1 MKRQSDN
8 QFNRL
13 SILITLVLTCSAA
26 SSGCTSQQGYASA
39 QSWQRSECN
48 KQLDQ
53 SERDRCMA
61 NAAMPYDDYKRESG
75 KTK

>member
-8 QFNRL
+8 QFNRF

-61 NAAMPYDDYKRESG
+61 NASMPYDDYKRESA
-75 KTK
+75 KAK

>member
-13 SILITLVLTCSAA
+13 LILITLVLTCSAA

-48 KQLDQ
+48 KLLDQ

-61 NAAMPYDDYKRESG
+61 NASMPYDDYKRESA
-75 KTK
+75 KAK